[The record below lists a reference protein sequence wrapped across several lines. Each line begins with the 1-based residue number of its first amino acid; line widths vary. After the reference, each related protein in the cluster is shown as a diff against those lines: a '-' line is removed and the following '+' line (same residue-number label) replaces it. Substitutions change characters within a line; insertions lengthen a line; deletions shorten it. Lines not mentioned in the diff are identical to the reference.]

1 MWKIYGS
8 SRVNKTFASMDKA
21 VKESYQRCFSSLSN
35 NPKAGKL
42 LKGYDNV
49 RSYPVTSP
57 GGEHR
62 IVYRLKHSDRVV
74 YVIFIG
80 SRSDVYELLK
90 RSKLT

>member
-8 SRVNKTFASMDKA
+8 SRVNKAFASMDVA
-21 VKESYQRCFSSLSN
+21 VKESYQRGFSKLSK
-35 NPKAGKL
+35 NPKGGKL
-42 LKGYDNV
+42 LKRYDNV

-62 IVYRLKHSDRVV
+62 IIYRLKHNDRVV

-90 RSKLT
+90 RSKIT